1 MIELFILVILALL
14 AALIIKWP
22 LILWAAATII
32 GVLGLVTKKVGWLML
47 AIFIGLLAW
56 YLLHGGIPVLRLK

>member
-1 MIELFILVILALL
+1 MIELFILALL

-32 GVLGLVTKKVGWLML
+32 GVLGLVTKEVGRLML
-47 AIFIGLLAW
+47 AVFIGLLAW
-56 YLLHGGIPVLRLK
+56 HLYGGIPFLR